1 MTVLRHQLTLHP
13 RGILEAGS
21 GMRNR
26 SLKETDVPSSIW
38 RPSPTRR
45 SVIRSLASLAA
56 AGIAPRAATARSF
69 PDRPIH
75 LVVPSAP
82 GGVFDA
88 VARMWGEK
96 TKPVLKTVVVEN
108 QAGAGRGEASVAR
121 ATPDG
126 YTILLTGLI
135 SNIINAVALS
145 KQVYNPMGFAPISIL
160 CSNSYAFAINPSL
173 PIRSMQELLDYYR
186 KRPGTLSYG
195 SARVGSLNH
204 LTGELFKHVAKMPD
218 VTHVPYRGAGPA
230 LVDVMSGQIPM
241 AVISVTTQMI
251 DLHRTGKI
259 RILAVTSKE
268 RLSFAPDIPTTAEAG
283 LAAVD
288 TQQFVGLFAPPQ
300 TPRAFTG
307 EMARATQQAVGDPA
321 YRQNLANAGFETFED
336 ASPEKMQEISDQLFK
351 TWAPIIKAIGLK
363 LD

>member
-1 MTVLRHQLTLHP
+1 MQSSVWHP
-13 RGILEAGS
+13 I
-21 GMRNR
+21 
-26 SLKETDVPSSIW
+26 
-38 RPSPTRR
+38 TRR
-45 SVIRSLASLAA
+45 SVIGSLVSVGTV
-56 AGIAPRAATARSF
+56 GIGPRAAIAQSF

-96 TKPVLKTVVVEN
+96 AKARLKTVVVEN

-145 KQVYNPMGFAPISIL
+145 KPPYDPMNFEPISIL

-173 PIRSMQELLDYYR
+173 PIHSMEALLEYYR
-186 KRPGTLSYG
+186 QRPGTLSYG

-218 VTHVPYRGAGPA
+218 VTHIPYRGAGPA
-230 LVDVMSGQIPM
+230 LVDVMSGQIPL

-251 DLHRTGKI
+251 DLHRAGKI
-259 RILAVTSKE
+259 RILAVTSQQ
-268 RLSFAPDIPTTAEAG
+268 RLAFAADIPTTAETG

-288 TQQFVGLFAPPQ
+288 TQQFIGLFAPPK
-300 TPRAFTG
+300 TPRAITA
-307 EMARATQQAVGDPA
+307 EMARATREAVKDAA
-321 YRQNLANAGFETFED
+321 YRESLANAGFETFED
-336 ASPEKMQEISDQLFK
+336 ANPEKMQQIIDQLFK
-351 TWAPIIKAIGLK
+351 TWSPIIKAIGLK

>member
-1 MTVLRHQLTLHP
+1 MQ
-13 RGILEAGS
+13 
-21 GMRNR
+21 
-26 SLKETDVPSSIW
+26 SSVW
-38 RPSPTRR
+38 RPTTRR
-45 SVIRSLASLAA
+45 SVIRSLASLATV
-56 AGIAPRAATARSF
+56 GIGSSAATAQTF
-69 PDRPIH
+69 PARPIH

-96 TKPVLKTVVVEN
+96 AKARLKTVVVEN

-121 ATPDG
+121 AAPDG

-145 KQVYNPMGFAPISIL
+145 KPPYDPMSFEPISIL

-173 PIRSMQELLDYYR
+173 PIHSMEVLLDYYR

-218 VTHVPYRGAGPA
+218 VTHIPYRGAGPA
-230 LVDVMSGQIPM
+230 LVDVMSGQIPL

-251 DLHRTGKI
+251 DLHSTGKI
-259 RILAVTSKE
+259 RILAVTSQE
-268 RLSFAPDIPTTAEAG
+268 RLSFAADIPTTAETG

-288 TQQFVGLFAPPQ
+288 TRQFVGLFAPPK
-300 TPRAFTG
+300 TPRAFTA
-307 EMARATQQAVGDPA
+307 EMARATQQAVGDPT
-321 YRQNLANAGFETFED
+321 YRESLANAGFETFED
-336 ASPEKMQEISDQLFK
+336 PSPEKMQQISDQLFN
-351 TWAPIIKAIGLK
+351 TWSPIIKAIGLR